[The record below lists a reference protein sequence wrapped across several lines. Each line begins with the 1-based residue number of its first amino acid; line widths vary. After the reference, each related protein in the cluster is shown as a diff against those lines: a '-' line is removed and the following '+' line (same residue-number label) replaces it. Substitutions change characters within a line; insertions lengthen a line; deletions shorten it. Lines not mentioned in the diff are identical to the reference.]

1 MYAYIKGVQ
10 KEWRIRKVDCKA
22 AEGIDAVDS
31 GDLWS
36 LYQKCTKSYDTQQW
50 KESRENP
57 GYKEGVK
64 LGIIYDYTAG
74 AMAYPDSL
82 EKASRTVVT
91 AEIGKSVSRMRHVI
105 EYKKGKFRG
114 LMPLELERL
123 NMFPDNWT
131 EYEGISDSR
140 RGFLMGNALVV
151 GIVERLAGPLAKLIR
166 DRSEQ

>member
-1 MYAYIKGVQ
+1 
-10 KEWRIRKVDCKA
+10 
-22 AEGIDAVDS
+22 
-31 GDLWS
+31 
-36 LYQKCTKSYDTQQW
+36 
-50 KESRENP
+50 
-57 GYKEGVK
+57 
-64 LGIIYDYTAG
+64 
-74 AMAYPDSL
+74 MAYPDPL
-82 EKASRTVVT
+82 DNPSRTVVT

-105 EYKKGKFRG
+105 EYEEGKFRG

-151 GIVERLAGPLAKLIR
+151 GIVKRLAGPLAKLIR